1 MSQLTLLDMN
11 NFDFPPV
18 EFALNEPDGLLA
30 VGGDLSENRLLNAY
44 FHGIFPWFNE
54 GDPIMW
60 WSPSKRCVIA
70 CNEFHISKSFRKF
83 IRQSSIRITINKQFD
98 DVINYCRQP
107 RKDETGTWIDDKMA
121 LAYSNLH
128 RQGHAHSIE
137 TWQNGQ
143 LIGGLYGVFTNN
155 TFCGESMFSLAPN
168 GSKTALLG
176 LSQFLAHHHV
186 SMIDCQIENPHLMS
200 LGAKLISR
208 QAFVEHL
215 SYTNALPATIDW
227 QRQEITLV

>member
-1 MSQLTLLDMN
+1 
-11 NFDFPPV
+11 
-18 EFALNEPDGLLA
+18 
-30 VGGDLSENRLLNAY
+30 
-44 FHGIFPWFNE
+44 
-54 GDPIMW
+54 
-60 WSPSKRCVIA
+60 
-70 CNEFHISKSFRKF
+70 
-83 IRQSSIRITINKQFD
+83 
-98 DVINYCRQP
+98 
-107 RKDETGTWIDDKMA
+107 MA

-143 LIGGLYGVFTNN
+143 LIGGLYGVFINN